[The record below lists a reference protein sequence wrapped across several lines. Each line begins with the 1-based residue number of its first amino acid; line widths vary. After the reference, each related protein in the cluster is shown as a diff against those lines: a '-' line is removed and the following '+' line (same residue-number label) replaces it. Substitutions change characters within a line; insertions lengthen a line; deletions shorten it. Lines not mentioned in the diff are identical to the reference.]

1 MNPLWPL
8 LRTRIRR
15 SGWPRRATPT
25 VVSLG
30 FAISIAVLSVGC
42 KTQNEAANNSAAPSD
57 TVVSSTPPFQTKEP
71 ERYQATRTIT
81 TVTADGKTSVT
92 VTSTARDGDRRR
104 HEAETLSKRVA
115 YLDIPEGRFLL
126 LLDEKV
132 YTDVAPGSDPLIN
145 EEEAI
150 TPEWLLH
157 EDVAATTYQNL
168 GKEIVGGR
176 NATKFRTVVNISSGG
191 NVSQSETL
199 IWIDEALNMP
209 IRSETTSPD
218 GTRVTMELSNVTPDV
233 DSSMFQLPN
242 DYEKIAI
249 SDLRKR
255 LAATE

>member
-1 MNPLWPL
+1 MSSLWL
-8 LRTRIRR
+8 SRR
-15 SGWPRRATPT
+15 ACTEWKGWPRRATPT
-25 VVSLG
+25 FASAG
-30 FAISIAVLSVGC
+30 FVLSIALLSVGC
-42 KTQNEAANNSAAPSD
+42 KTQNESANNNTPSD

-81 TVTADGKTSVT
+81 TVTSHGKTAVT

-104 HEAETLSKRVA
+104 HQSEMLSKRVA

-132 YTDVAPGSDPLIN
+132 YADVAPGSDPLVN
-145 EEEAI
+145 EEDAI

-157 EDVAATTYQNL
+157 EDVAASTYQNL

-176 NATKFRTVVNISSGG
+176 NATKFKTVVNISSGG

-209 IRSETTSPD
+209 IRSETSSPD
-218 GTRVTMELSNVTPDV
+218 GARVTMELSNVSLDV